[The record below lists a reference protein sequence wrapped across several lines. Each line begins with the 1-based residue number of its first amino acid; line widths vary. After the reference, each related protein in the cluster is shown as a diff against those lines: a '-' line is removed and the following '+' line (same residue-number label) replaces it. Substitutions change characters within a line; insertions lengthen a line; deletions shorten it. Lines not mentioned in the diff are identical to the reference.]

1 MIKEENDS
9 PDTRH
14 CHVSSQLKNE
24 GNQQNLKKKKRFE
37 EKLRTQVNSLALKYF
52 RSKTS

>member
-24 GNQQNLKKKKRFE
+24 GNQQNLKKKKND
-37 EKLRTQVNSLALKYF
+37 LRKNSEPRL
-52 RSKTS
+52 TV